1 MTDILPPDEIAAD
14 TIAEESL
21 QASERDVPGLGLAVG
36 SRAKR
41 LLRSILIAI
50 PLIALVVWTVTPF
63 LVTLSISFK
72 DKVEVF
78 SDPSLIPANPSL
90 NAYTDVLAS
99 DSFTTSFTNS
109 VVVGVGTTV
118 LTILLAVPAAYAF
131 ARFRFRGRHL
141 LLLFTL
147 LPRLTPSI
155 GLMIPIYRIAIA
167 TNMLDKRITLIIVYT
182 AMLLPL
188 GVWLLVGFFQA
199 IPRDIEEAANV
210 DGASLWGRLRHIVV
224 PLAAPAMITVGV
236 LAFREAW
243 NEFTLVLVLV
253 NSPGNRTLPFELY
266 KLQGVEGIADY
277 PIEAAFTVLTIVPF
291 ILFYTFVEK
300 HVVAGLISGS
310 GK

>member
-1 MTDILPPDEIAAD
+1 MTDIIPRDEQADIGPRVDPPGSEATRRLKRIGRNVL
-14 TIAEESL
+14 ISL
-21 QASERDVPGLGLAVG
+21 
-36 SRAKR
+36 
-41 LLRSILIAI
+41 
-50 PLIALVVWTVTPF
+50 PLIALVIWTVAPF
-63 LVTLSISFK
+63 LVTLSVSLK

-78 SDPSLIPANPSL
+78 SDPRLIPANPQL
-90 NAYTDVLAS
+90 DAYSNVLAS
-99 DSFTTSFTNS
+99 ESFTTSFWNS
-109 VVVGVGTTV
+109 VYVGVGTTI
-118 LTILLAVPAAYAF
+118 LTIVLSVPAAYAF

-147 LPRLTPSI
+147 LPRLVPSI
-155 GLMIPIYRIAIA
+155 GMMIPIYRLAVA
-167 TNMLDKRITLIIVYT
+167 THMLDKRITLIIVYT

-210 DGASLWGRLRHIVV
+210 DGAGLWGRLRYIVA

-291 ILFYTFVEK
+291 ILFYTFVER

>member
-1 MTDILPPDEIAAD
+1 MTDIAPQDEVV
-14 TIAEESL
+14 TESLAEEAL
-21 QASERDVPGLGLAVG
+21 KASERDPREPRRTAG
-36 SRAKR
+36 SRTKR
-41 LLRSILIAI
+41 TLRSILISI
-50 PLIALVVWTVTPF
+50 PLIALVVWTVAPF
-63 LVTLSISFK
+63 VVTLSVSLK
-72 DKVEVF
+72 DKTEVF
-78 SDPSLIPANPSL
+78 ADPSLIPANPSL
-90 NAYTDVLAS
+90 RAYGDVLAS
-99 DSFTTSFTNS
+99 ESFTSSAWNS
-109 VVVGVGTTV
+109 VIVGIGTTI
-118 LTILLAVPAAYAF
+118 LTIVIAVPAAYAF

-147 LPRLTPSI
+147 LPRLVPSI
-155 GLMIPIYRIAIA
+155 GMMIPIYRLAVA

-210 DGASLWGRLRHIVV
+210 DGAGLWGRLRYIVG

-253 NSPGNRTLPFELY
+253 NSPGKRTLPFELY
-266 KLQGVEGIADY
+266 KLQGVEGVADY
-277 PIEAAFTVLTIVPF
+277 PIEAAFTVLTIIPF

>member
-1 MTDILPPDEIAAD
+1 MTDLVPQDEIVAD
-14 TIAEESL
+14 SVAEESL
-21 QASERDVPGLGLAVG
+21 RASAS
-36 SRAKR
+36 SRRRNTDRRTRGIFKN
-41 LLRSILIAI
+41 ILIAI
-50 PLIALVVWTVTPF
+50 PLIALVIWTVAPF
-63 LVTLSISFK
+63 FVTLSVSLK

-78 SDPSLIPANPSL
+78 SDPSLIPASPQL
-90 NAYTDVLAS
+90 DAYADVLAS
-99 DSFTTSFTNS
+99 ESFTTSFWNS
-109 VVVGVGTTV
+109 VIVGVGTTI
-118 LTILLAVPAAYAF
+118 LTIIISVPAAYAF

-147 LPRLTPSI
+147 LPRLVPTI
-155 GLMIPIYRIAIA
+155 GMMIPIYRLAVA
-167 TNMLDKRITLIIVYT
+167 TGTLDSRLTLIVVYT

-188 GVWLLVGFFQA
+188 AVWLLVGFFQA
-199 IPRDIEEAANV
+199 IPREIEEAANV
-210 DGASLWGRLRHIVV
+210 DGASLWGRLRHIVG

-253 NSPGNRTLPFELY
+253 NSPGKRTLPFELY

-277 PIEAAFTVLTIVPF
+277 PIEAAFTVLTIIPF
-291 ILFYTFVEK
+291 IIFYTFVEK

>member
-1 MTDILPPDEIAAD
+1 MTDIARQEELLTEAV
-14 TIAEESL
+14 AEESL
-21 QASERDVPGLGLAVG
+21 KASEREPRGPRRTVG
-36 SRAKR
+36 DRTKGI
-41 LLRSILIAI
+41 LRNILISI
-50 PLIALVVWTVTPF
+50 PLIALVVWTVAPF
-63 LVTLSISFK
+63 FVTVSVSLK
-72 DKVEVF
+72 DKTEVF
-78 SDPSLIPANPSL
+78 ADPSLIPADPSL
-90 NAYTDVLAS
+90 AAYGDVLAS
-99 DSFTTSFTNS
+99 DSFTTSAVNS
-109 VVVGVGTTV
+109 VVVGIGTTI
-118 LTILLAVPAAYAF
+118 LTIVIAVPAAYAF

-147 LPRLTPSI
+147 LPRLVPSI
-155 GLMIPIYRIAIA
+155 GMMIPIYRLAVA

-188 GVWLLVGFFQA
+188 AVWLLVGFFQA

-210 DGASLWGRLRHIVV
+210 DGASLWGRIRYIVA

-253 NSPGNRTLPFELY
+253 NSPGKRTLPFELY
-266 KLQGVEGIADY
+266 KLQGVEGVADY

-291 ILFYTFVEK
+291 ILFYTFVER

>member
-1 MTDILPPDEIAAD
+1 MTDIIPRDEMAPIGPRVDPPGSEATRRLKRIGRNVL
-14 TIAEESL
+14 ISL
-21 QASERDVPGLGLAVG
+21 
-36 SRAKR
+36 
-41 LLRSILIAI
+41 
-50 PLIALVVWTVTPF
+50 PLIALVIWTVAPF
-63 LVTLSISFK
+63 LVTVSVSLK

-78 SDPSLIPANPSL
+78 SDPRLIPANPRL
-90 NAYTDVLAS
+90 DAYGDVLAS
-99 DSFTTSFTNS
+99 ESFTTSFWNS
-109 VVVGVGTTV
+109 VYVGVGTTI
-118 LTILLAVPAAYAF
+118 LTIVLSVPAAYAF

-147 LPRLTPSI
+147 LPRLVPSI
-155 GLMIPIYRIAIA
+155 GMMIPIYRLAV
-167 TNMLDKRITLIIVYT
+167 TTHMLDKRITLIIVYT

-210 DGASLWGRLRHIVV
+210 DGAGLWGRLRYIVA

-277 PIEAAFTVLTIVPF
+277 PIEAAFTVLTIIPF
-291 ILFYTFVEK
+291 VVFYTFVER

>member
-1 MTDILPPDEIAAD
+1 MTDILPPDEITAD
-14 TIAEESL
+14 SIAEESL
-21 QASERDVPGLGLAVG
+21 KASDRAQRERKRPPGRGIRG
-36 SRAKR
+36 IF
-41 LLRSILIAI
+41 RSILIAI
-50 PLIALVVWTVTPF
+50 PLIALVVWTVAPF
-63 LVTLSISFK
+63 LVTLSVSLK
-72 DKVEVF
+72 DKTEVF
-78 SDPSLIPANPSL
+78 ADPSLIPANPSL
-90 NAYTDVLAS
+90 SAYADVLAS

-109 VVVGVGTTV
+109 VIVGVGTTV
-118 LTILLAVPAAYAF
+118 LTILIAVPAAYAF

-147 LPRLTPSI
+147 LPRLTPSLGI
-155 GLMIPIYRIAIA
+155 MIPIFRLAIA
-167 TNMLDKRITLIIVYT
+167 TNMLDKRTTLILVYT
-182 AMLLPL
+182 AQLLPL
-188 GVWLLVGFFQA
+188 AVWLLVGFFQA

-210 DGASLWGRLRHIVV
+210 DGASLWGRLRYIVI

-266 KLQGVEGIADY
+266 QIQGVLGVADY
-277 PIEAAFTVLTIVPF
+277 PVEAAFTILTIVPF

-300 HVVAGLISGS
+300 HVVAGIISGS

>member
-1 MTDILPPDEIAAD
+1 MTDKLSQDEIPAD
-14 TIAEESL
+14 SIAEESL
-21 QASERDVPGLGLAVG
+21 IAIDREPRGATRPAGSGLRGIIRNVLV
-36 SRAKR
+36 
-41 LLRSILIAI
+41 AI
-50 PLIALVVWTVTPF
+50 PLIMLVVWTVAPF
-63 LVTLSISFK
+63 LLTLSVSFK
-72 DKVEVF
+72 DKTEVF
-78 SDPSLIPANPSL
+78 SDPSIIPADPNFD
-90 NAYTDVLAS
+90 AYGDVLS
-99 DSFTTSFTNS
+99 SESFTTSFTNS
-109 VVVGVGTTV
+109 VIVGVGTTL
-118 LTILLAVPAAYAF
+118 LTIVVSVPAAYAF

-147 LPRLTPSI
+147 LPRLVPTI
-155 GLMIPIYRIAIA
+155 GMMIPIYRLAIA

-182 AMLLPL
+182 SMLLPL
-188 GVWLLVGFFQA
+188 AVWLLVGFFQA

-210 DGASLWGRLRHIVV
+210 DGASLWGRLRYIVV

-266 KLQGVEGIADY
+266 KLQGVEGVADY
-277 PIEAAFTVLTIVPF
+277 PIEAAFTVLTILPF

>member
-1 MTDILPPDEIAAD
+1 MSDLMPQDEVPAD
-14 TIAEESL
+14 SIAETSL
-21 QASERDVPGLGLAVG
+21 MAAERKPPERGLPAG
-36 SRAKR
+36 SR
-41 LLRSILIAI
+41 LRGFIRSTLIAL
-50 PLIALVVWTVTPF
+50 PLIALVIWTVAPF
-63 LVTLSISFK
+63 LVTLSVSLK
-72 DKVEVF
+72 DKTEVF
-78 SDPSLIPANPSL
+78 ADTSLIPAAPSL
-90 NAYTDVLAS
+90 RAYADVLS
-99 DSFTTSFTNS
+99 SESFTTSFTNS

-118 LTILLAVPAAYAF
+118 LTILIAVPAAYAF

-155 GLMIPIYRIAIA
+155 GIMIPIYRLAVA

-182 AMLLPL
+182 AQLLPL
-188 GVWLLVGFFQA
+188 AVWLLVGFFQA

-266 KLQGVEGIADY
+266 KLQGVEGVADY

-300 HVVAGLISGS
+300 HVVAGLITGS

>member
-1 MTDILPPDEIAAD
+1 MTDMLPQDEAAAGS
-14 TIAEESL
+14 IAEESRK
-21 QASERDVPGLGLAVG
+21 ARERAARGPKGAVG
-36 SRAKR
+36 SRAR
-41 LLRSILIAI
+41 RIARNILIAI
-50 PLIALVVWTVTPF
+50 PLILLVVWTVAPF

-78 SDPSLIPANPSL
+78 SDPSLFPANPSFG
-90 NAYTDVLAS
+90 AYADVLAS
-99 DSFTTSFTNS
+99 ESFTTSFWNS
-109 VVVGVGTTV
+109 VFVGVGTTA
-118 LTILLAVPAAYAF
+118 LTIAISVPAAYAF

-188 GVWLLVGFFQA
+188 AVWLLVGFFQA

-291 ILFYTFVEK
+291 IIFYTFVEK

>member
-1 MTDILPPDEIAAD
+1 M
-14 TIAEESL
+14 
-21 QASERDVPGLGLAVG
+21 V
-36 SRAKR
+36 
-41 LLRSILIAI
+41 RSILIAI
-50 PLIALVVWTVTPF
+50 PLILLVIWTVAPF
-63 LVTLSISFK
+63 LLTLSVSLK
-72 DKVEVF
+72 DKTEVF
-78 SDPSLIPANPSL
+78 ANPSLIPADPNL
-90 NAYTDVLAS
+90 DAYRDVLSS
-99 DSFTTSFTNS
+99 DSFTTSFWNS
-109 VVVGVGTTV
+109 VFVGVGTTV
-118 LTILLAVPAAYAF
+118 LTILISVPAAYAF

-147 LPRLTPSI
+147 LPRLVPTI
-155 GLMIPIYRIAIA
+155 GMMIPIYRLAIT

-188 GVWLLVGFFQA
+188 AVWLLVGFFQA

-210 DGASLWGRLRHIVV
+210 DGATLWGRLRYIVV

-266 KLQGVEGIADY
+266 KLQGVEGVADY
-277 PIEAAFTVLTIVPF
+277 PIEAAFTVLTILPF
-291 ILFYTFVEK
+291 IIFYTFVEK

>member
-1 MTDILPPDEIAAD
+1 MTDMLPPDKVTAD
-14 TIAEESL
+14 SIAESSL
-21 QASERDVPGLGLAVG
+21 KALDRGSQERGRAQG
-36 SRAKR
+36 SRAR
-41 LLRSILIAI
+41 RIFRSTMIAL
-50 PLIALVVWTVTPF
+50 PLIALVVWTVAPF
-63 LVTLSISFK
+63 LVTLSVSLK
-72 DKVEVF
+72 DKTEVF
-78 SDPSLIPANPSL
+78 ADPSLIPANPSL
-90 NAYTDVLAS
+90 SAYADVLAS
-99 DSFTTSFTNS
+99 ESFTTSFTNS

-118 LTILLAVPAAYAF
+118 LTILISVPAAYAF

-155 GLMIPIYRIAIA
+155 GIMIPIYRLAVA

-182 AMLLPL
+182 AQLLPL
-188 GVWLLVGFFQA
+188 AVWLLVGFFQA

-266 KLQGVEGIADY
+266 KLQGVEGVADY

-291 ILFYTFVEK
+291 IIFYTFVEK

>member
-1 MTDILPPDEIAAD
+1 MTELVPQDEIL
-14 TIAEESL
+14 TESVAEKSL
-21 QASERDVPGLGLAVG
+21 KASERPRQPRGAAGGRVKGI
-36 SRAKR
+36 
-41 LLRSILIAI
+41 LRNIIISI
-50 PLIALVVWTVTPF
+50 PLIALVVWTVLPF
-63 LVTLSISFK
+63 FVTLSVSLK
-72 DKVEVF
+72 DKTEVF
-78 SDPSLIPANPSL
+78 ADTSLIPASPSL
-90 NAYTDVLAS
+90 AAYGDVLAS
-99 DSFTTSFTNS
+99 DSFTSSAWNS
-109 VVVGVGTTV
+109 VIVGIGTTI
-118 LTILLAVPAAYAF
+118 LTIVISVPAAYAF

-147 LPRLTPSI
+147 LPRLVPSI
-155 GLMIPIYRIAIA
+155 GMMIPIYRIAVA

-182 AMLLPL
+182 AMLAPL
-188 GVWLLVGFFQA
+188 AVWLLVGFFQA

-210 DGASLWGRLRHIVV
+210 DGASLWGRMRYIVG

-253 NSPGNRTLPFELY
+253 NTPGKRTLPFELY
-266 KLQGVEGIADY
+266 KLQGVEGVANY
-277 PIEAAFTVLTIVPF
+277 PLEAAFTVLTIIPF

>member
-1 MTDILPPDEIAAD
+1 MTDKLTEDEIPAD
-14 TIAEESL
+14 SIAEGSL
-21 QASERDVPGLGLAVG
+21 KAIDRSPRRATRPAGSGLRGIMRNVLV
-36 SRAKR
+36 
-41 LLRSILIAI
+41 AI
-50 PLIALVVWTVTPF
+50 PLIMLVVWTVAPF
-63 LVTLSISFK
+63 LLTLSVSFK
-72 DKVEVF
+72 DKTEVF
-78 SDPSLIPANPSL
+78 ADPSIIPADPNFD
-90 NAYTDVLAS
+90 AYGDVLS
-99 DSFTTSFTNS
+99 SESFTTSFTNS
-109 VVVGVGTTV
+109 VIVGVGTTL
-118 LTILLAVPAAYAF
+118 LTIVISVPAAYAF

-147 LPRLTPSI
+147 LPRLVPTI
-155 GLMIPIYRIAIA
+155 GMMIPIYRLAIA

-182 AMLLPL
+182 SMLLPL
-188 GVWLLVGFFQA
+188 AVWLLVGFFQA

-210 DGASLWGRLRHIVV
+210 DGASLWGRLRYIVV

-277 PIEAAFTVLTIVPF
+277 PIEAAFTVLTILPF
-291 ILFYTFVEK
+291 IVFYTFVEK

>member
-1 MTDILPPDEIAAD
+1 MTDILPPQDEFTD
-14 TIAEESL
+14 SVAERTL
-21 QASERDVPGLGLAVG
+21 RASEGDSREPSRAVG
-36 SRAKR
+36 RRAKGV
-41 LLRSILIAI
+41 LRSILISI
-50 PLIALVVWTVTPF
+50 PLIALVAWTVMPF
-63 LVTLSISFK
+63 LVTVSVSLK
-72 DKVEVF
+72 DKTEVF
-78 SDPSLIPANPSL
+78 ADPSLIPASPHL
-90 NAYTDVLAS
+90 DAYGDVLSS
-99 DSFTTSFTNS
+99 DSFTTSAWNS
-109 VVVGVGTTV
+109 VYVGIGTTI

-147 LPRLTPSI
+147 LPRLVPSI
-155 GLMIPIYRIAIA
+155 GMMIPIYRLAVA

-199 IPRDIEEAANV
+199 IPREIEEAANV
-210 DGASLWGRLRHIVV
+210 DGAGLWGRLRYIVG

-266 KLQGVEGIADY
+266 KLQGVEGVADY
-277 PIEAAFTVLTIVPF
+277 PIEAAFTVLTIIPF
-291 ILFYTFVEK
+291 VLFYTFVEK
-300 HVVAGLISGS
+300 HVVAGMISGS

>member
-1 MTDILPPDEIAAD
+1 MTDIAPQEEVI
-14 TIAEESL
+14 TESL
-21 QASERDVPGLGLAVG
+21 AEKALKASEHEPREPRRTAGGRTKG
-36 SRAKR
+36 I
-41 LLRSILIAI
+41 LRSILIAI
-50 PLIALVVWTVTPF
+50 PLIALVVWTVAPF
-63 LVTLSISFK
+63 VVTLSVSLK
-72 DKVEVF
+72 DKTEVF
-78 SDPSLIPANPSL
+78 ADPSLIPANPSL
-90 NAYTDVLAS
+90 DAYGDVLAS
-99 DSFTTSFTNS
+99 ESFTSSAWNS
-109 VVVGVGTTV
+109 VIVGIGTTI
-118 LTILLAVPAAYAF
+118 LTIVIAVPAAYAF

-147 LPRLTPSI
+147 LPRLVPSI
-155 GLMIPIYRIAIA
+155 GMMIPIYRIAVA

-210 DGASLWGRLRHIVV
+210 DGAGLWGRLRYIVG

-253 NSPGNRTLPFELY
+253 NSPGKRTLPFELY
-266 KLQGVEGIADY
+266 KLQGVEGVADY
-277 PIEAAFTVLTIVPF
+277 PIEAAFTVLTIIPF